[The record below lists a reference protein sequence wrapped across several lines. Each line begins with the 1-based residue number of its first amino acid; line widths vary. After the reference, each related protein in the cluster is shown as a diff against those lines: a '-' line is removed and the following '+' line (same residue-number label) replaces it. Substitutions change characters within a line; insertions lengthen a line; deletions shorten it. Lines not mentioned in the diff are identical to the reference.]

1 MSELE
6 NLKKKILYRSN
17 YRGTKEL
24 DLILSAFVQK
34 YIKNLNKTELNDL
47 NEFLN
52 LEDEEIFNF
61 LKSGQKNKN
70 IKKNRI
76 TELIKNFKL

>member
-1 MSELE
+1 M
-6 NLKKKILYRSN
+6 
-17 YRGTKEL
+17 
-24 DLILSAFVQK
+24 ILSAFVQK